1 MLRFA
6 PPANRI
12 HSFGTPPMK
21 YINGLHFNNLRG
33 DIYGGITAAVVA
45 LPLALAFGVSSGAG
59 PVAGLY
65 GAIFVGLFAA
75 LFGGTPAQVSGPTG
89 PMTVVMAVVFTQYTA
104 MFPDDPAHGAA
115 LAFTVVIMGGAF
127 QILFGAM
134 RFGQYIS
141 MVPHPVVSGFMSGIG
156 VIIILL
162 QMAPLVGLPSQGGPL
177 ASAMA
182 LPEVL
187 SHPIMEALV
196 LGLISLAI
204 VYFLPKKIGRI
215 LPSPLVAL
223 IVGTL
228 VYLFV
233 FPDGEATILGDIPT
247 GLPDPQLPIVTIAL
261 LPEMLKSAIVL
272 AVLGSIDSL
281 LTSLVADNI
290 TRTYHKPDRE
300 LVGQGIGNMVAG
312 LFGGLPGAGATMR
325 TVVNVNAG
333 GSTPISGALHAI
345 VLLGIVLGAGGLA
358 KYIPH
363 AVLAGILIKVGTD
376 IIDWDYL
383 KHLRRAPLAGVIM
396 MFTVLGI
403 TVFIDLITAVA
414 VGVVMASLI
423 FMKRMTDLQLDG
435 INAINCSYRENTS
448 LSDEERKIMDDTN
461 CRILVYEL
469 SGPMSFSSAKGM
481 ARQLSSYSD
490 YDVLILDLTEVPIV
504 DFTTT
509 RAIKDIIDESEAHG
523 RHAFL
528 VGSHPKTMGML
539 NNQGA
544 LHALVEGHVCEQR
557 IDAFRRAADILKRKA
572 KTAATG

>member
-1 MLRFA
+1 
-6 PPANRI
+6 
-12 HSFGTPPMK
+12 MK

-89 PMTVVMAVVFTQYTA
+89 PMTVVMAVVFTQYTT
-104 MFPDDPAHGAA
+104 MFPADPAHGAA

-162 QMAPLVGLPSQGGPL
+162 QLAPLVGLPSQGGPL
-177 ASAMA
+177 ASALA

-187 SHPIMEALV
+187 SHPVMEALT
-196 LGLISLAI
+196 LGLISLVI

-247 GLPDPQLPIVTIAL
+247 GLPDPQLPVITLAL

-333 GSTPISGALHAI
+333 GKTPLSGALHAI

-383 KHLRRAPLAGVIM
+383 KRLRTAPLAGVIM

-423 FMKRMTDLQLDG
+423 FMKRMTDIQLDS
-435 INAINCSYRENTS
+435 INVINHSDPEDST
-448 LSDEERKIMDDTN
+448 LTDEERKIMDDSN

-469 SGPMSFSSAKGM
+469 NGPMSFSSAKGM
-481 ARQLSSYSD
+481 ARQLSTYSD

-509 RAIKDIIDESEAHG
+509 RAIKDIIDEADAHG

-539 NNQGA
+539 NTQGA
-544 LHALVEGHVCEQR
+544 LHALVEGHVCTQR
-557 IDAFRRAADILKRKA
+557 IDAFRRAADILKR
-572 KTAATG
+572 TARAPATD